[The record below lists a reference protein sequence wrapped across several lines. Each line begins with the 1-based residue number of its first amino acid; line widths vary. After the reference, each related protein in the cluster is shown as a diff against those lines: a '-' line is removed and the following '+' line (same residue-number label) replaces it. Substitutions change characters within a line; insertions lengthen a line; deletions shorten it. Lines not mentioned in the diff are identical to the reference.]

1 MENQETMVSLTSE
14 KQMRERLSKILGAPN
29 KKRGAY
35 DYTDE
40 QITWS
45 WEEIFFAIG
54 KLKERASERDKT
66 PYIPFYP
73 QENTTGDPINNP
85 PYKITC

>member
-1 MENQETMVSLTSE
+1 MGNTEPMVSATSE

-29 KKRGAY
+29 KKKGAY

-45 WEEIFFAIG
+45 GEEIFFAIG
-54 KLKERASERDKT
+54 KLKERAS
-66 PYIPFYP
+66 I
-73 QENTTGDPINNP
+73 
-85 PYKITC
+85 